1 MAIDKTL
8 LYTIILEEL
17 TRDDK
22 TEIRQLIDK
31 EVAKQLKSQQTKDIV
46 QDEIEK
52 ALRKKDTKQDIA
64 DITKKVLRTLYKDMS
79 LKHPYMIDRIKI

>member
-1 MAIDKTL
+1 MSINKSK
-8 LYTIILEEL
+8 LYRLIFEEL

-31 EVAKQLKSQQTKDIV
+31 EVKKQLKSQQTKDIV

-52 ALRKKDTKQDIA
+52 ALRSKDSKQDIA
-64 DITKKVLRTLYKDMS
+64 DITKKVLKTLYRDMS